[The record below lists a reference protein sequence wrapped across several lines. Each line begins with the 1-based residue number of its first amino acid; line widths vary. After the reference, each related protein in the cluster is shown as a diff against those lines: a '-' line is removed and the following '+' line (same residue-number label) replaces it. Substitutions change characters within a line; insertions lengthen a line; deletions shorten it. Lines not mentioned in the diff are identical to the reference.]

1 MPPGITVWRDLG
13 SPGEQFNASYFS
25 RISPVMCRLALIH
38 TRSSRRPSAARS
50 ADPLID
56 FEPFEPRTMM
66 LTMRPETPRSAFTKS
81 VTVPMRSESCLVIR
95 DAVYVTSHVALGFAD
110 V

>member
-1 MPPGITVWRDLG
+1 MPPGTTVWRDLA

-25 RISPVMCRLALIH
+25 LISPVMCLLALIH
-38 TRSSRRPSAARS
+38 TRSSRRPSADRS
-50 ADPLID
+50 ADPLIG
-56 FEPFEPRTMM
+56 FEPVEPRTLI
-66 LTMRPETPRSAFTKS
+66 LTIRPDTPRWAFTKS

-95 DAVYVTSHVALGFAD
+95 DAAYVTSHVALGFAG